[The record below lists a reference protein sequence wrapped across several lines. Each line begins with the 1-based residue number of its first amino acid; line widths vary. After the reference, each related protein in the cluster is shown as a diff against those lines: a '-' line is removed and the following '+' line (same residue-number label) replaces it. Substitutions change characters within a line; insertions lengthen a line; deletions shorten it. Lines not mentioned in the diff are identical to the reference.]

1 MTETKEK
8 LTAPSCPTLLEVEDY
23 FESAGIPVREG
34 DLHYYVDFF
43 RIASELSGHKLD
55 KWELL
60 EAFDF
65 MREML
70 LGRKPE
76 IVQQVAENARI
87 LLMFRIFEQLPQ
99 TRGRFGREEKLRL
112 AYCFWRCLYKK
123 TYNPELDSFRPGAST
138 FTSAEEVLALME
150 LEMQTEYR
158 MFAIPNGIRRNE
170 KMPFGYFRDNPIQAT
185 SEPAELEYLR
195 KLRTKGGRRISFRRE
210 GCRENAFG
218 QLVDRFTITYH
229 AGLLDRKTVLY
240 FFGSSIENSREAPE
254 GFLLGTGDVGN
265 KH

>member
-8 LTAPSCPTLLEVEDY
+8 QKEAASPNLLEVEDY

-34 DLHYYVDFF
+34 DLPYYVEFF
-43 RIASELSGHKLD
+43 RISSELSGYRMD

-60 EAFDF
+60 ETFDF
-65 MREML
+65 MRELL

-76 IVQQVAENARI
+76 IAQQVAENARI
-87 LLMFRIFEQLPQ
+87 ILMFRIFEQLPQ
-99 TRGRFGREEKLRL
+99 TRGRYDREEKIRL

-123 TYNPELDSFRPGAST
+123 TYNPDLDSFRPGAST
-138 FTSAEEVLALME
+138 FTSSGEILDLMD
-150 LEMQTEYR
+150 LEMQTEHR

-195 KLRTKGGRRISFRRE
+195 KLRTKGGRRVGFRRE
-210 GCRENAFG
+210 GCRENVFG

-240 FFGSSIENSREAPE
+240 FYGSSTLNSQEAPE
-254 GFLLGTGDVGN
+254 GFLLGAGDVGN